1 MFKRTKTA
9 LVTYVSKT
17 GHTRQAAEDVAKG
30 LRLAGA
36 KTMVKQLSEVDKE
49 ELKSYRIL
57 AVGSPTHG
65 GKPARAVRRYLKG
78 LGKKELKGKTA
89 AGFSA
94 YAGMRGKNTVKVL
107 RKQLRKKGA
116 RVVKP
121 GVAVKAGAPL
131 SLWKG
136 PDASEQD
143 VARLIELGRTLDRK
157 RR

>member
-1 MFKRTKTA
+1 MFKRNKTA

-17 GHTRQAAEDVAKG
+17 GHTQQAAEDVAKG

-36 KTMVKQLSEVDKE
+36 KAVVKKLSEVDAD

-65 GKPARAVRRYLKG
+65 GKPARTVRRYLKG

-94 YAGMRGKNTVKVL
+94 YAGMRGKNTVKIM
-107 RKQLRKKGA
+107 RKQLKKKGA
-116 RVVKP
+116 KVKP

-143 VARLIELGRTLDRK
+143 VARLIELGRTLGRK